1 VRLLPAQCIVVDRS
15 IHTGVERTYTY
26 DDDVSMDELSAGCLK
41 YCCCYQVR
49 LRKGERDPGNLYCN
63 HLVGH
68 VHGPTGRR
76 RRGSAG
82 RAGRGVRAKGSR
94 RRRRCSRSRP
104 WRGVASHQAVTGYR
118 YPLLL
123 QQSEVDRALA
133 CGGRERERAGG
144 DLSMSDQISPLGSH
158 RTWSSI
164 ADRPTWSL
172 LDSPSSSLSG
182 RVTS

>member
-76 RRGSAG
+76 RRRRRGSAG

-133 CGGRERERAGG
+133 CGERERGQGEIYLCRTRSLLWDRIAHG
-144 DLSMSDQISPLGSH
+144 H
-158 RTWSSI
+158 RSLT
-164 ADRPTWSL
+164 DRPGRCWIHRL
-172 LDSPSSSLSG
+172 LLFLG
-182 RVTS
+182 E